1 VTVARAMTGMIVT
14 ANDRKL
20 RRPLSAA
27 RAFLSCVSL
36 ALAGCSTALGP
47 IGNGPVDTAPTGPI
61 ASSPSAS
68 ELSPGSGPGAARV
81 ALILPLSAGGN
92 AGAAAQSMKN
102 AAELALA
109 DFSSPNIQLTVK
121 DDGGTPQGAQTA
133 ARAALQ
139 EGAEIVLGPLFS
151 GSVAAAGQVTK
162 SRGIPM
168 IAFSTDTNVA
178 TQGVYLLSFLPE
190 SDVDRVVRYAAANG
204 KKSLVAL
211 LPDNAYGAVVE
222 AQLQQA
228 VSQIGARIVSIE
240 RYPSE
245 PTKLAE
251 PIKRAAA
258 ASKQA
263 DAIFI
268 ADSSDMTPQIVQ
280 ALAKNGVS
288 QQRIQFIGTGLWD
301 DPNLFADPNLAGAW
315 FAAPD
320 SAGYRAFVERYKS
333 RFGQE
338 PARTASLAYDA
349 VSLLAALV
357 KTQGLNRFSEAA
369 LTNPSGFTGID
380 GVFRFR
386 TDGTCERGLAVM
398 EIRGGGTRMIS
409 PAPRAFSN
417 AAL

>member
-1 VTVARAMTGMIVT
+1 
-14 ANDRKL
+14 L
-20 RRPLSAA
+20 
-27 RAFLSCVSL
+27 
-36 ALAGCSTALGP
+36 
-47 IGNGPVDTAPTGPI
+47 
-61 ASSPSAS
+61 
-68 ELSPGSGPGAARV
+68 GAARV

-109 DFSSPNIQLTVK
+109 EFSNPNLQLIIK

-178 TQGVYLLSFLPE
+178 AQGVYLLSFLPE
-190 SDVDRVVRYAAANG
+190 SDVDRIVRYAAANG
-204 KKSLVAL
+204 RKSLVAL

-240 RYPSE
+240 RYANE
-245 PTKLAE
+245 PAKLAE
-251 PIKRAAA
+251 PVRRVAA

-263 DAIFI
+263 DAVFI

-301 DPNLFADPNLAGAW
+301 DPKLFADPNLTGAW

-369 LTNPSGFTGID
+369 LTNPSGFSGID

-386 TDGTCERGLAVM
+386 ADGTCERGLAVM
-398 EIRGGGTRMIS
+398 EIRGGGTRVIS
-409 PAPRAFSN
+409 PAPRAFFN

>member
-1 VTVARAMTGMIVT
+1 MTGMIVG
-14 ANDRKL
+14 ASRGKPS
-20 RRPLSAA
+20 RRLPAI
-27 RAFLSCVSL
+27 RALLSCIGL

-47 IGNGPVDTAPTGPI
+47 IGGGPIETAPRGPVAAAPAVPEMPPGP
-61 ASSPSAS
+61 
-68 ELSPGSGPGAARV
+68 GMGAARV

-109 DFSSPNIQLTVK
+109 EFSNPNVQLIIK
-121 DDGGTPQGAQTA
+121 DDAGTPQGAQAA

-178 TQGVYLLSFLPE
+178 AQGVYLLSFLPE
-190 SDVDRVVRYAAANG
+190 SDVDRIVRYAAANG

-228 VSQIGARIVSIE
+228 VSQIGGRIVSIE
-240 RYPSE
+240 RYASE
-245 PTKLAE
+245 QAKLAE
-251 PIKRAAA
+251 PIRRAAA

-263 DAIFI
+263 DAVFI

-301 DPNLFADPNLAGAW
+301 DPKLFADPNLAGAW

-357 KTQGLNRFSEAA
+357 KTQGPNRFSEVT

-386 TDGTCERGLAVM
+386 ADGTCERGLAVM
-398 EIRGGGTRMIS
+398 EMRGGGIRVIS
-409 PAPRAFSN
+409 PAPRAFFN

>member
-1 VTVARAMTGMIVT
+1 MTGMIVG
-14 ANDRKL
+14 ANGGEPG
-20 RRPLSAA
+20 RRLSAI
-27 RAFLSCVSL
+27 RAFLSCIGL

-47 IGNGPVDTAPTGPI
+47 IGGGPIETAPRGPVAMAP
-61 ASSPSAS
+61 AAS
-68 ELSPGSGPGAARV
+68 EMPAGPAIGAARV

-109 DFSSPNIQLTVK
+109 EFSNPNVQLIIK
-121 DDGGTPQGAQTA
+121 DDAGTPQGAQAA

-162 SRGIPM
+162 TRNIPM

-190 SDVDRVVRYAAANG
+190 SDVDRIVRYAAANG

-228 VSQIGARIVSIE
+228 VSQVSGRIVSIE
-240 RYPSE
+240 RYASE
-245 PTKLAE
+245 QAKLAE
-251 PIKRAAA
+251 PIRRAAA

-263 DAIFI
+263 DAVFI

-288 QQRIQFIGTGLWD
+288 QQRIQLIGTGLWD
-301 DPNLFADPNLAGAW
+301 DPKLFADPNLAGAW

-320 SAGYRAFVERYKS
+320 SAGYRAFVERYRS

-357 KTQGLNRFSEAA
+357 KTQGPNRFSEAA
-369 LTNPSGFTGID
+369 LTNSSGFTGID

-386 TDGTCERGLAVM
+386 ADGTCERGLAVM
-398 EIRGGGTRMIS
+398 EMRSGGTRVIS
-409 PAPRAFSN
+409 PAPRAFFN

>member
-1 VTVARAMTGMIVT
+1 MG
-14 ANDRKL
+14 
-20 RRPLSAA
+20 S
-27 RAFLSCVSL
+27 
-36 ALAGCSTALGP
+36 
-47 IGNGPVDTAPTGPI
+47 GPVDTAPTGPV
-61 ASSPSAS
+61 AASPSAS

-109 DFSSPNIQLTVK
+109 DFSSPNIQLTIK

-151 GSVAAAGQVTK
+151 GSVAAAGQITK
-162 SRGIPM
+162 SRNIPM

-178 TQGVYLLSFLPE
+178 AHGVYLLSFLPE
-190 SDVDRVVRYAAANG
+190 SDVDRIVRYAASNG

-240 RYPSE
+240 HYPSE
-245 PTKLAE
+245 PAKLAE
-251 PIKRAAA
+251 AVRRAAA

-263 DAIFI
+263 DVVFI

-320 SAGYRAFVERYKS
+320 SGGYRAFVERYKS

-357 KTQGLNRFSEAA
+357 KTQGPNRFSEAA

>member
-1 VTVARAMTGMIVT
+1 MAAMIAT
-14 ANDRKL
+14 AK
-20 RRPLSAA
+20 AA
-27 RAFLSCVSL
+27 RPARRWPAARTLLACMGF
-36 ALAGCSTALGP
+36 ALAGCSAALGP
-47 IGNGPVDTAPTGPI
+47 IGGSVETAPAPAAAKPI
-61 ASSPSAS
+61 ASEPLA
-68 ELSPGSGPGAARV
+68 GPAVAPVRV
-81 ALILPLSAGGN
+81 ALILPLTAGGN

-109 DFSSPNIQLTVK
+109 DFSAPNIQLIVK
-121 DDGGTPQGAQTA
+121 DDAGTPQGAQAA

-162 SRGIPM
+162 ARGVPM

-178 TQGVYLLSFLPE
+178 TEGVYLLSFLPE
-190 SDVDRVVRYAAANG
+190 SDVERIVRFAAANG

-211 LPDNAYGAVVE
+211 LPDNAYGGVVE

-228 VSQIGARIVSIE
+228 ISQAGARLVSLE
-240 RYPSE
+240 RYQSE
-245 PTKLAE
+245 QAKFTE
-251 PIKRAAA
+251 PVRRIAA
-258 ASKQA
+258 ASKEA
-263 DAIFI
+263 NAVFV
-268 ADSSDMTPQIVQ
+268 ADSSDTMPQLMQ
-280 ALAKNGVS
+280 TLSQSGVT

-301 DPNLFADPNLAGAW
+301 DPKLFADPRMAGAW

-320 SAGYRAFVERYKS
+320 SAAYRAFAERYKA

-357 KTQGLNRFSEAA
+357 KTQGPNRFSQAT
-369 LTNPSGFTGID
+369 LTSPSGFSGID

-386 TDGTCERGLAVM
+386 ADGTCERGLAVM
-398 EIRGGGTRMIS
+398 EIRNGGARVIS
-409 PAPRAFSN
+409 PAPRTFPS

>member
-1 VTVARAMTGMIVT
+1 MTGMIVA
-14 ANDRKL
+14 ANQGKPS
-20 RRPLSAA
+20 RRLPAI
-27 RAFLSCVSL
+27 RAFISCVGL

-47 IGNGPVDTAPTGPI
+47 IGGPIETAPRGPI
-61 ASSPSAS
+61 AAAPPGSDQP
-68 ELSPGSGPGAARV
+68 LGPGSGAGAARV

-109 DFSSPNIQLTVK
+109 EFSNPNIQLIVK

-162 SRGIPM
+162 SRNIPM

-178 TQGVYLLSFLPE
+178 AQGVYLLSFLPE
-190 SDVDRVVRYAAANG
+190 SDVDRIVRYAAANG

-222 AQLQQA
+222 GQLQQA
-228 VSQIGARIVSIE
+228 VSQIGSRIVSIE
-240 RYPSE
+240 HYPSE
-245 PTKLAE
+245 QAKLAE
-251 PIKRAAA
+251 PVRRAAA
-258 ASKQA
+258 AAKQA
-263 DAIFI
+263 DAVFI
-268 ADSSDMTPQIVQ
+268 ADAADMTTPLVQ
-280 ALAKNGVS
+280 ALARNGVS
-288 QQRIQFIGTGLWD
+288 QPRIQFIGTGWGD
-301 DPNLFADPNLAGAW
+301 DPKLFADPALTGAW

-320 SAGYRAFVERYKS
+320 SAGYRSFAERYKS

-338 PARTASLAYDA
+338 PTRTASLAYDA

-369 LTNPSGFTGID
+369 LTNPSGFSGID

-386 TDGTCERGLAVM
+386 PDGTCERSLAVM
-398 EIRGGGTRMIS
+398 EMRGGGTRVIS
-409 PAPRAFSN
+409 PAPSVFSN